1 MPEKKKY
8 ALNRDGTDGA
18 GNTDL
23 PLDINRL
30 ARGGENMPDLR
41 HYSDSAPVRNREQS
55 KHRETPGSHHWKLA
69 VIRDLKAGYGAEDI
83 AHRMECRT
91 AQVRDLIGHLRTLG
105 FLDQI
110 YREARKEWGASA

>member
-1 MPEKKKY
+1 MPH
-8 ALNRDGTDGA
+8 DG
-18 GNTDL
+18 NY
-23 PLDINRL
+23 P
-30 ARGGENMPDLR
+30 
-41 HYSDSAPVRNREQS
+41 DSARLRNREQS

-91 AQVRDLIGHLRTLG
+91 AQVRDLICQLRALG